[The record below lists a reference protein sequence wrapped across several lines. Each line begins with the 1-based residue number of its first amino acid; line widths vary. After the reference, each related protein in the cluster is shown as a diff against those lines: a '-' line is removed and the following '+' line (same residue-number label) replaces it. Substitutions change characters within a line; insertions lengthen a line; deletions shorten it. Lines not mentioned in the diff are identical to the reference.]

1 MCLNNMRRPEVLE
14 VSVFI
19 CLVGS
24 YLDTMVASKYTTK
37 QAIPE
42 VMEQKVLKT
51 KCGFSNCMVY
61 WINLKYTVRNKEKV
75 VG

>member
-51 KCGFSNCMVY
+51 KCGF
-61 WINLKYTVRNKEKV
+61 
-75 VG
+75 

>member
-19 CLVGS
+19 CRVGR

-42 VMEQKVLKT
+42 VMERKVLKT
-51 KCGFSNCMVY
+51 KCGVSNCMVY
-61 WINLKYTVRNKEKV
+61 
-75 VG
+75 